1 MKPIPLIDMHALRV
15 FLIAAQERNMSTAA
29 TRLQISQSAVSQT
42 IRNLEN
48 QLGAILVNRTER
60 PLSLTPAG
68 QVLADR
74 GAPLLDGVLD
84 LANAVAER
92 AKGVNPSIR
101 LGVVDSFAATCG
113 ARLARALAARTTRLA
128 VRTGLTPA
136 LDQQLLEREL
146 DLVISSEFLG
156 ENPAIASYPL
166 FTESFVAIIPTA
178 FHQGQDTVAALRQ
191 LTAGLP
197 LIRFNAESHIGQQ
210 IDEVVT
216 RHQIKSPRLLEFE
229 TADTLTAM
237 VSEGLGWALT
247 TPLCVLQAEHLCR
260 GVSFSYVDD
269 LQASRNL
276 YLLARADQH
285 EGFVADTLHLCR
297 ELLATELI
305 PRLAKLDPRLAACVS
320 VPAATTPAPGSA
332 GSAHRAAP

>member
-1 MKPIPLIDMHALRV
+1 MKQLPLIDMHALRT
-15 FLIAAQERNMSTAA
+15 FTIAAQERNMSTAA
-29 TRLQISQSAVSQT
+29 ARLGISQSAVSQT

-68 QVLADR
+68 HVLADR
-74 GAPLLDGVLD
+74 GSAVLDSVLD

-101 LGVVDSFAATCG
+101 LGLIDSFAATCG
-113 ARLARALAARTTRLA
+113 GRLARALAARTTRLA

-136 LDQQLLEREL
+136 LDQQLLDREL
-146 DLVISSEFLG
+146 DLVISSEFMDDRSAL
-156 ENPAIASYPL
+156 ASYPL
-166 FTESFVAIIPTA
+166 FTEPFVAIIPSA
-178 FHQGQDTVAALRQ
+178 FHRGQSTVAELRQ

-197 LIRFNAESHIGQQ
+197 LIRYNAESHVGTQVE
-210 IDEVVT
+210 EVLR
-216 RHQIKSPRLLEFE
+216 RHQIRSAALLEFE

-247 TPLCVLQAEHLCR
+247 TPLCILQAEHLCR
-260 GVSFSYVDD
+260 GVSFSYVEE
-269 LQASRNL
+269 LQASRTL

-285 EGFVADTLHLCR
+285 EGFVADIWRLCR
-297 ELLATELI
+297 ELVVSELL
-305 PRLAKLDPRLAACVS
+305 PRLEKLDPRLASGITLPDATA
-320 VPAATTPAPGSA
+320 PATGN
-332 GSAHRAAP
+332 GVSAHRPAT